1 MIKVFEDDVE
11 VGDDINCAVGM
22 DSDVT

>member
-11 VGDDINCAVGM
+11 VGDDINCALEWIAM
-22 DSDVT
+22 LL